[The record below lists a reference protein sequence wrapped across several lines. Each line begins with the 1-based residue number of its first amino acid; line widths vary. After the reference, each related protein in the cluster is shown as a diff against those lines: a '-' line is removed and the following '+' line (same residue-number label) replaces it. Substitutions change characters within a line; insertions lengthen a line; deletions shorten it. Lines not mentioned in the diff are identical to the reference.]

1 MRHVGSVG
9 DAAPAGV
16 GQVGLVGLV
25 GLVAAGGVG
34 VGTGSPLDA
43 GPGDSDD
50 EGREEAIET

>member
-16 GQVGLVGLV
+16 GQVGLV